1 MITANSVISAR
12 QEFIP
17 PTNSAMREI
26 PEIPEK
32 ICMKV

>member
-1 MITANSVISAR
+1 MVTANGVVSAR

-17 PTNSAMREI
+17 PTNSAMCEI

-32 ICMKV
+32 VCMKV